1 MIVRYG
7 GGNNGIAEYLE
18 NGMKQGRMFSRD
30 ELDQRLVLQGDLEF
44 TNNIIQSIQD
54 KGQERYLHITL
65 SFKEDEVSF
74 EKMQSL
80 VDDYRNLLLSAYSE
94 DEYNFYAE
102 AHLPKI
108 KQVSD
113 NRTGESIER
122 KPHIHIVIPEVN
134 LVSQKKLSPVGLVEL
149 HERYLDSIQ
158 EHLNYKYNLESPKDN
173 VRKGDMHY
181 ANVLSRVKG
190 DFFGQKQQELKLQL
204 IDDIAKGKINTLD
217 EFQARLS
224 DVGEVKVR
232 NAGKSNQYFA
242 VKIGDDKKF
251 TNLNHI
257 AFSESFIVNKTL
269 PYTKPTPEQAIKG
282 VQEWRSR
289 VSREVKFIHS
299 AASNFRKEY
308 AQATDSRRVELLN
321 EREEQY
327 ARKYQLEQSR
337 HFQSR
342 GREGNSQSD
351 IISNQGGKPQA
362 ASRYAVGVPGLS
374 IGNVVYGEN
383 QNRDRTQGILP
394 ENEFNHLRNGQ
405 TSNDSAMRRND
416 SSGASNAG
424 TARRGDRR
432 AIQSLESGSRGE
444 IRGNSTYRANSN
456 AGGSKFYSGNIRGAN
471 IRGRYSDISRR
482 GYSDSINAPKS
493 HFMLVSRG
501 LPTQTYDRT
510 IFNRDEYYIPIKTPF
525 EAYEEALQKKS
536 KQSSQ
541 FSESNSLSQL
551 AKSQNDARAYQ
562 SDIEK
567 FREIRQK
574 IDPKAFLSHL
584 ERVYAINPNKYS
596 VSYAKDGSPRF
607 RVNKRNLNASDF
619 LTKHL
624 NLSWKEASSVL
635 LLVYSNQTNKHI
647 NQEKLTSQQ
656 IARNIKAFVSESRRF
671 EKDFKLVLQNMNVDN
686 RNLYRLEKKRI
697 YSRVSSQKVRNQE
710 LAIASFRAMQRQ
722 EQITAFE
729 VEVNQHLENAKIYF
743 QQSGY
748 SDTALRSLEMG
759 LLSQSVKDRASNL
772 FNSNSDMGQIS
783 SAKQEISFTD
793 NFAQVRRVQKELLK
807 EQQAQQAARA
817 AAQAKTALTQQQAEQ
832 IQQQT
837 QFFNRSMDD
846 VMKLNNIGI
855 SKRENGDI
863 AYKRLEDG
871 KTLFTD
877 TGSQMLI
884 SKDMQNLENVKV
896 FLELAVD
903 RYGNDLNV
911 KGSKEFKSM
920 VIEVAAANNLPVTFK
935 NAEMQDQLMKRRNE
949 LKLEQNAGAVTNDA
963 QQALPEKE
971 NLQAK
976 AEEVTSIK
984 QPIENDLTNSQPEI
998 KPQEVAQ
1005 EKTQLQSE
1013 QITTNDV
1020 QEPILE
1026 QQTNDID
1033 DPFGNNKLSVTE
1045 KVQYDLRNLNES
1057 YENYLNN
1064 EVEDGQWDYTD
1075 YSTINSSEIYNS
1087 ALDEI
1092 DRQIKENPEYAA
1104 ELYKQT
1110 KGDIKFEHSLS
1121 KESRSVLLVEKAFTY
1136 VKDMANNPNEENRIK
1151 IVEQLRNPDFK
1162 QAYEKAEQ
1170 RYLAERAAS
1179 NGKQSNTTEQTKTA
1193 KIYDVKFEFKRNEK
1207 TGQES
1212 FKIKVNGVTPATA
1225 IKNDPQALEVLKNHP
1240 DLKGISDTQIK
1251 KGFINDNG
1259 GLRPMD
1265 MKLDATGKEIQAEK
1279 AKEQGFE
1286 R

>member
-65 SFKEDEVSF
+65 SFKEDEISF

-282 VQEWRSR
+282 VQEWRTR

-471 IRGRYSDISRR
+471 IRGR
-482 GYSDSINAPKS
+482 GYSDSINALKS

-536 KQSSQ
+536 KQSSR

-884 SKDMQNLENVKV
+884 SKDMQNPENVKV
-896 FLELAVD
+896 FLELAID

-971 NLQAK
+971 NIQAK

-984 QPIENDLTNSQPEI
+984 QPIENELSNSQPEI

-1026 QQTNDID
+1026 QQ
-1033 DPFGNNKLSVTE
+1033 
-1045 KVQYDLRNLNES
+1045 
-1057 YENYLNN
+1057 
-1064 EVEDGQWDYTD
+1064 
-1075 YSTINSSEIYNS
+1075 
-1087 ALDEI
+1087 
-1092 DRQIKENPEYAA
+1092 
-1104 ELYKQT
+1104 
-1110 KGDIKFEHSLS
+1110 
-1121 KESRSVLLVEKAFTY
+1121 
-1136 VKDMANNPNEENRIK
+1136 
-1151 IVEQLRNPDFK
+1151 
-1162 QAYEKAEQ
+1162 
-1170 RYLAERAAS
+1170 
-1179 NGKQSNTTEQTKTA
+1179 TA

-1240 DLKGISDTQIK
+1240 DLKGISDSQIK

>member
-1 MIVRYG
+1 
-7 GGNNGIAEYLE
+7 
-18 NGMKQGRMFSRD
+18 
-30 ELDQRLVLQGDLEF
+30 
-44 TNNIIQSIQD
+44 
-54 KGQERYLHITL
+54 
-65 SFKEDEVSF
+65 
-74 EKMQSL
+74 
-80 VDDYRNLLLSAYSE
+80 
-94 DEYNFYAE
+94 
-102 AHLPKI
+102 
-108 KQVSD
+108 
-113 NRTGESIER
+113 
-122 KPHIHIVIPEVN
+122 
-134 LVSQKKLSPVGLVEL
+134 
-149 HERYLDSIQ
+149 
-158 EHLNYKYNLESPKDN
+158 
-173 VRKGDMHY
+173 
-181 ANVLSRVKG
+181 
-190 DFFGQKQQELKLQL
+190 
-204 IDDIAKGKINTLD
+204 
-217 EFQARLS
+217 
-224 DVGEVKVR
+224 
-232 NAGKSNQYFA
+232 
-242 VKIGDDKKF
+242 
-251 TNLNHI
+251 
-257 AFSESFIVNKTL
+257 
-269 PYTKPTPEQAIKG
+269 
-282 VQEWRSR
+282 
-289 VSREVKFIHS
+289 
-299 AASNFRKEY
+299 
-308 AQATDSRRVELLN
+308 
-321 EREEQY
+321 
-327 ARKYQLEQSR
+327 
-337 HFQSR
+337 
-342 GREGNSQSD
+342 
-351 IISNQGGKPQA
+351 
-362 ASRYAVGVPGLS
+362 
-374 IGNVVYGEN
+374 
-383 QNRDRTQGILP
+383 
-394 ENEFNHLRNGQ
+394 
-405 TSNDSAMRRND
+405 
-416 SSGASNAG
+416 
-424 TARRGDRR
+424 
-432 AIQSLESGSRGE
+432 
-444 IRGNSTYRANSN
+444 
-456 AGGSKFYSGNIRGAN
+456 
-471 IRGRYSDISRR
+471 
-482 GYSDSINAPKS
+482 
-493 HFMLVSRG
+493 MLVSRG

-536 KQSSQ
+536 KQSSR

-884 SKDMQNLENVKV
+884 SKDMQNPENVKV

>member
-134 LVSQKKLSPVGLVEL
+134 LVS
-149 HERYLDSIQ
+149 H
-158 EHLNYKYNLESPKDN
+158 KYNLESPKDN

-217 EFQARLS
+217 EFQAKLS

-342 GREGNSQSD
+342 RREGNSQSD

-536 KQSSQ
+536 KQSSR

-976 AEEVTSIK
+976 SEEVTSIK

>member
-432 AIQSLESGSRGE
+432 AIQS
-444 IRGNSTYRANSN
+444 
-456 AGGSKFYSGNIRGAN
+456 
-471 IRGRYSDISRR
+471 R

-536 KQSSQ
+536 KQSSR

-884 SKDMQNLENVKV
+884 SKDMQNPENVKV

-998 KPQEVAQ
+998 KSQEVAQ

-1057 YENYLNN
+1057 YENHLNN

-1110 KGDIKFEHSLS
+1110 KGDIEFEHSLS

-1179 NGKQSNTTEQTKTA
+1179 NGKQSNT
-1193 KIYDVKFEFKRNEK
+1193 IYDVKFEFKRNEK